1 MAAPTNMYVSS
12 SVTGLREQL
21 SDDISNV
28 SPVDTKFY
36 SKIGASPEGK
46 PKNFKHEWLSDV
58 VPAVTDNAQ
67 PEGNTYT
74 SSAITA
80 ATRLYN
86 ILQILNRR
94 FSISRSTMQLKGA
107 GGVSTEGY
115 QTALFMKA
123 LAQDTEYAFLRGT
136 RNDTDTRKMRGAL
149 NWITTNL
156 EKAADATLNADGT
169 VTGGT
174 DRQMDGTI
182 IKNLT
187 QNIFDNS
194 TGKPNT
200 IYCPS
205 NLTKAFT
212 ALAGA
217 GNYRQM
223 VEGGK
228 VESYVDVYATEYD
241 FVFEIKPHRNMPAKT
256 IFLCDHSTWKKAT
269 LHPATKK
276 EWGFDS
282 DGRQFVIE
290 EEMTLEA
297 RAETCNGRGTNLV
310 P

>member
-21 SDDISNV
+21 SDDITNV

-36 SKIGASPEGK
+36 SKIGTSPEGK
-46 PKNFKHEWLSDV
+46 PKNTKHEWLTDV

-74 SSAITA
+74 ASAITA

-94 FSISRSTMQLKGA
+94 FGIARTTLQLKGA

-123 LAQDTEYAFLRGT
+123 LAQDTEYAFLRGV

-156 EKAADATLNADGT
+156 DKDAAATLNSDGT
-169 VTGGT
+169 VTGGADRTLT
-174 DRQMDGTI
+174 DTLF
-182 IKNLT
+182 KNVT

-194 TGKPNT
+194 IGKPDT
-200 IYCPS
+200 IYCSS
-205 NLTKAFT
+205 NLTRAFT
-212 ALAGA
+212 SLAGA

-223 VEGGK
+223 VEEGK
-228 VESYVDVYATEYD
+228 LNSYVDVYATEYD
-241 FVFEIKPHRNMPAKT
+241 FVFNIKPHRNMPAKT
-256 IFLCDHSTWKKAT
+256 AFLCDHSTWKKAT

-282 DGRQFVIE
+282 DGKQFVIE
-290 EEMTLEA
+290 EELTLEA
-297 RAETCNGRGTNLV
+297 RAETCNGRITNIT